1 MYLYRRA
8 RLVSKLLK
16 LNEADG
22 DWRITLMN
30 IFYVRSM
37 LFAGHLSRII
47 IIMKCFPNVFNSSNA
62 AQSLQKVA
70 KFSSNVSYLGLFT
83 WHYDILLHLKIIK
96 LACVREPDS

>member
-47 IIMKCFPNVFNSSNA
+47 IIMKCFPNVFLIP
-62 AQSLQKVA
+62 QM
-70 KFSSNVSYLGLFT
+70 
-83 WHYDILLHLKIIK
+83 LLSHNKKWQNFRQMCRI
-96 LACVREPDS
+96 